1 MKNSLG
7 VGSALGEKE
16 EEKNGGRR
24 SAREASRAVLWGE
37 KKVRRPF
44 TLPSPR
50 FSSLRFFAFSPNK
63 EPDTRLYEELNINQI
78 PSGSNNHNNVFV
90 DFWGQ
95 NIKTWKTLA
104 QLFQFSIHVHPCHLY
119 DVATDD
125 RKQFEYLNIVLNNK
139 TVPSMSTG
147 SLESNGTSEE
157 VALFFRTKCSKQK
170 INSRSISSK
179 PPFLPVLGLQ
189 CCFSVNETDL
199 DKWYINLIFLIF
211 KR

>member
-24 SAREASRAVLWGE
+24 SASEASRAVLWGE
-37 KKVRRPF
+37 KKVRCPF

-50 FSSLRFFAFSPNK
+50 FSSLRFFAFSPNT
-63 EPDTRLYEELNINQI
+63 EPGTRLYEELNINQI

-157 VALFFRTKCSKQK
+157 VVLFFRTKCSKQK

-189 CCFSVNETDL
+189 WCFSVNETDL

>member
-157 VALFFRTKCSKQK
+157 VVLFFRTKCSKQK

>member
-24 SAREASRAVLWGE
+24 SASEASRAVLWGG

-44 TLPSPR
+44 TFPSPPL
-50 FSSLRFFAFSPNK
+50 SSLHFFTFSPYT
-63 EPDTRLYEELNINQI
+63 EPGTRLYEELNINQI
-78 PSGSNNHNNVFV
+78 PSGSNNPHDNVFV
-90 DFWGQ
+90 DFWGN

-125 RKQFEYLNIVLNNK
+125 RKQFEYIN
-139 TVPSMSTG
+139 
-147 SLESNGTSEE
+147 
-157 VALFFRTKCSKQK
+157 RT
-170 INSRSISSK
+170 INVDR
-179 PPFLPVLGLQ
+179 
-189 CCFSVNETDL
+189 
-199 DKWYINLIFLIF
+199 
-211 KR
+211 

>member
-16 EEKNGGRR
+16 GEKNGGRR
-24 SAREASRAVLWGE
+24 SASEASRAVLWGG

-44 TLPSPR
+44 TFPSPPL
-50 FSSLRFFAFSPNK
+50 SSLHFFTFSPYT
-63 EPDTRLYEELNINQI
+63 EPGTRLYEELNINQI
-78 PSGSNNHNNVFV
+78 PSGSNNPHDNVFV
-90 DFWGQ
+90 DFWGN

-104 QLFQFSIHVHPCHLY
+104 QLFQLSIHVHPCHLY

-125 RKQFEYLNIVLNNK
+125 RKQFEYINIVLNNK

-147 SLESNGTSEE
+147 SLESNGKSEE
-157 VALFFRTKCSKQK
+157 VVLFFGTKCSKRK

-199 DKWYINLIFLIF
+199 DKC
-211 KR
+211 